1 VERATSREII
11 ERDDKTG
18 QAREQGFVLLV
29 VLWVLT
35 SAVLLVA
42 SFNAAVRSGA
52 ASTVSEVG
60 LTKLDAILDAGL
72 EVAAAHLIDK
82 NEKRRWRGDGSQ
94 HRLVFADTELTITVR
109 DASGLV
115 DLNKSDAVILHALF
129 QKFTKSMSK
138 AELYTNVILAARDAA
153 AKDGNLEAGKSEN
166 SGTQNARSFAPVA
179 FIDVWQLG
187 RTQGI
192 PRDVFEEVAPFLTV
206 YSGDGTIYP
215 ATAPTQVLEAIPE
228 INYADIEKIR
238 YANKAALID
247 FMAKFPSFLTNQ
259 NGPARL
265 VTVRAKR
272 SGEDTITSRTTVIA
286 IGVDPGAPYRLL
298 AKWPTKYGTGS
309 TD

>member
-1 VERATSREII
+1 
-11 ERDDKTG
+11 
-18 QAREQGFVLLV
+18 VLLV

-42 SFNAAVRSGA
+42 SYNAAVRSGA

-72 EVAAAHLIDK
+72 EVAAAHLIDQ
-82 NEKRRWRGDGSQ
+82 NEKQRWRGDGSQ
-94 HRLVFADTELTITVR
+94 HRLKFADMELTIAVR

-129 QKFTKSMSK
+129 QKFTKSMGK
-138 AELYTNVILAARDAA
+138 AELYTNVILKAREAV
-153 AKDGNLEAGKSEN
+153 AKDGNLEAGKSE
-166 SGTQNARSFAPVA
+166 SGGTQNARSFSPVA

-192 PRDVFEEVAPFLTV
+192 PRAVFEEIEPFLTV

-215 ATAPTQVLEAIPE
+215 ATAPIEVLEAIPD
-228 INYADIEKIR
+228 INHADIEKIR
-238 YANKAALID
+238 YADKAALVD
-247 FMAKFPSFLTNQ
+247 LMAKAPSFLTFQ

-265 VTVRAKR
+265 VTVRAER
-272 SGEDTITSRTTVIA
+272 PGENIKTSRTFAIA
-286 IGVDPGAPYRLL
+286 IGIDQGAPYRLL
-298 AKWPTKYGTGS
+298 AKWPTKYGVKS
-309 TD
+309 SD